1 MKKILLFFVLF
12 FSFSFSVFAE
22 TYDTYILNSDLN
34 KIYNF
39 EYDNFINFLEENKT
53 SNSNIASAKKLID
66 NDNYVLKF
74 NPFLNMLFLF
84 ELKDYSSL
92 NSIDFSNTSCV
103 TGSQYFCNIGY
114 SILSRYA
121 FSYNNSTGSFS
132 YFNVIT
138 VTDDFFIWKVV
149 ENNIINSSLLVYSSY
164 SFKLVQNLN
173 FSDGTTYLEKDKI
186 YQGIMPLF
194 GENQQKFYTLK
205 FNVPKDSILILRD
218 SNNNII
224 ENVDNSF
231 VLVPGNYSYN
241 LSKNLYKPLSGEINL
256 IENTEISLELES
268 VVNSSNYN
276 SIIENFYSYLL
287 NLPGKIFSFDYPF
300 FYILIA
306 SFVVL
311 ALIIFLIKLL
321 KGRF

>member
-34 KIYNF
+34 KISNF
-39 EYDNFINFLEENKT
+39 EYDNFINYLEENKT
-53 SNSNIASAKKLID
+53 SNSQIASAKKLID
-66 NDNYVLKF
+66 DDTYILKF
-74 NPFLNMLFLF
+74 SFSLNALFLF
-84 ELKDYSSL
+84 EIKDYSSL

-103 TGSQYFCNIGY
+103 NASSYSCNIGY
-114 SILSRYA
+114 DILSRYM
-121 FSYNNSTGSFS
+121 FDYNNSTGSFS
-132 YFNVIT
+132 YYNTIT
-138 VTDDFFIWKVV
+138 VTDDIFTWKFV
-149 ENNIINSSLLVYSSY
+149 ENNVIKSSLLVYSSY
-164 SFKLVQNLN
+164 PFKLIQNLK

-231 VLVPGNYSYN
+231 VLVPGNYSYT

>member
-12 FSFSFSVFAE
+12 FSFTFSVFAE
-22 TYDTYILNSDLN
+22 TYDTYILDSDLN
-34 KIYNF
+34 KISNF
-39 EYDNFINFLEENKT
+39 EFNNFINFLEENKT
-53 SNSNIASAKKLID
+53 SNSSIASAKKLID

-74 NPFLNMLFLF
+74 NPFLNYLFLF

-103 TGSQYFCNIGY
+103 TGSQYFCNINY
-114 SILSRYA
+114 SISSRYA
-121 FSYNNSTGSFS
+121 FRYDNSIGSFS
-132 YFNVIT
+132 YSDSIT
-138 VTDDFFIWKVV
+138 VVDDFFIWKFK
-149 ENNIINSSLLVYSSY
+149 ENNVINSSLLVYSSY

-205 FNVPKDSILILRD
+205 FNIPKDSILILRD

-224 ENVDNSF
+224 ENIDNSF
-231 VLVPGNYSYN
+231 DLLPGTYSYN

-268 VVNSSNYN
+268 VINSSNYN